1 MTNREMYNERD
12 LLEDNIDRMF
22 LTDNIVELNAME
34 SYARIRLQKIYK
46 YNFDRLL
53 KRNQE
58 ELEELEE
65 KRNGKI

>member
-1 MTNREMYNERD
+1 MTKQEIYNECD
-12 LLEDNIDRMF
+12 LLDGNINRMF

-58 ELEELEE
+58 KLEELEE